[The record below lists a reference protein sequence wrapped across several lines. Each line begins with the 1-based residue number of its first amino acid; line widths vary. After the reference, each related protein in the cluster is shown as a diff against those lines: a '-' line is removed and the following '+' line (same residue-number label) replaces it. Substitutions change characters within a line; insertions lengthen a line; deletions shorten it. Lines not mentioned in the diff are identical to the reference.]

1 MANVST
7 KRHKQKSGR
16 VSTRPLTVSSKDAN
30 LLVRFDRGAK
40 SLVQQAA
47 SLRGLTVSDYVR
59 SRIVPMAKQEVDE
72 ASTGVL
78 RLPKEAQI
86 AFWQALQR
94 PPASTKAQR
103 ALGKLVRSVM

>member
-1 MANVST
+1 MANAST
-7 KRHKQKSGR
+7 KQHKQKSGR
-16 VSTRPLTVSSKDAN
+16 VTTRAPTAGSKDAN

-59 SRIVPMAKQEVDE
+59 SRIVPMAKQDVDE

-94 PPASTKAQR
+94 PPAPTAAQR